1 VVKVGFNSTFD
12 RSIERRASTLA
23 TATKRSGIYL
33 ALSSYELDFV
43 KEYCKDLDVKA
54 AAERLGYDESLAE
67 ETGFELL
74 ARDQVQTAIAAR
86 LIDLNSQ
93 PQAMMTL
100 KPADYGVTEGY
111 VLLGLKRLAE
121 DPDFKKVTS
130 NVKVK
135 AYELMGKHIGMF
147 QDKLTVTAQATV
159 NGFDDAT
166 RQEII
171 RRVNDKAY
179 GQDSRSNPNNQVD
192 LWQQ

>member
-1 VVKVGFNSTFD
+1 
-12 RSIERRASTLA
+12 LA

-54 AAERLGYDESLAE
+54 AAERLGFDESLAE

-93 PQAMMTL
+93 PQAMMAL

-179 GQDSRSNPNNQVD
+179 GQDSRSNPNNQID
-192 LWQQ
+192 LWSQ